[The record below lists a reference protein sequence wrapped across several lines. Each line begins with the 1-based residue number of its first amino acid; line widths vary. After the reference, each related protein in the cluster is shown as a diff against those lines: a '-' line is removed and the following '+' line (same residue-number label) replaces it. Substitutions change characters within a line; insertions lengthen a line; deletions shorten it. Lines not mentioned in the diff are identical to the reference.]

1 MNVNFKDIMDIIYE
15 KDNII
20 YLKDK
25 EIAELEKRIDR
36 VITYIDF
43 VCFDMPTAV
52 RDEILNILRGNK
64 WIMI

>member
-15 KDNII
+15 KDNVI

-52 RDEILNILRGNK
+52 RDEIINTLRGK
-64 WIMI
+64 EVK

>member
-64 WIMI
+64 

>member
-15 KDNII
+15 KDHLI
-20 YLKDK
+20 YLKDR

-43 VCFDMPTAV
+43 VCYDMPTAV
-52 RDEILNILRGNK
+52 KDEILNTLRGK
-64 WIMI
+64 